1 MAHQKL
7 YRSTEHQM
15 IGGVAGGFADFF
27 DLDVTLIRIA
37 FVLLAFMGGT
47 GVFLY
52 LACLLI
58 MPARQGS

>member
-7 YRSTEHQM
+7 YRSSEHQM
-15 IGGVAGGFADFF
+15 IGGVAGGFAEFF
-27 DLDVTLIRIA
+27 DLDPTLIRIA

-47 GVFLY
+47 GILLY

-58 MPARQGS
+58 MPSRKGS

>member
-7 YRSTEHQM
+7 YRSSEQKM
-15 IGGVAGGFADFF
+15 IGGVAGGFAEFF
-27 DLDVTLIRIA
+27 DLDATIIRIA

-47 GVFLY
+47 GIFLY

-58 MPARQGS
+58 MPSRKG